1 MILLWGLKVSI
12 LSSKSSA
19 RGRVHKV
26 DFNTDCEF
34 QCLPHLL
41 GQLLGRVDSME
52 QSVCRAKL
60 AHSNEPEGEQL
71 LP

>member
-1 MILLWGLKVSI
+1 M
-12 LSSKSSA
+12 
-19 RGRVHKV
+19 V

-52 QSVCRAKL
+52 QLVCRAKL